1 MHDRAVRRRRAVLVA
16 LVAASLIL
24 LTAYFGESSNGGG
37 LHSAQR
43 GAMGVLAPI
52 QEGANRVLKPV
63 RDFFGWFGDTL
74 HAKGQRDQYKRE
86 RDQLRA
92 QLAQAQYQLNV
103 ARQEA
108 GLKKADVT
116 AGLDRYGP
124 VKASVYVRSPNAFYQ
139 TVEIDKGSSDGI
151 EVGDPVVAGDPASGD
166 GGLVGQVK
174 TAIGGSAVVTLI
186 TDQDFTVAAY
196 SGAQQVPGTVQP
208 AIGAPGDM
216 EFAPISTI
224 NQVHVGDLVSTAG
237 TISSSR
243 SLQSPYPG
251 GIPIGTVK
259 SIDPGQADLDTHI
272 HVTPAAD
279 VRHVSVVQV
288 LTNPHPGGTS

>member
-86 RDQLRA
+86 RDQLQM

-103 ARQEA
+103 ATQEG
-108 GLKKADVT
+108 GLKKVDLS
-116 AGLDRYGP
+116 AGLDKYGP
-124 VKASVYVRSPNAFYQ
+124 VNASVYVRSPNAFYQ
-139 TVEIDKGSSDGI
+139 TVVIDKGSGDGI
-151 EVGDPVVAGDPASGD
+151 EVGDPVVGS
-166 GGLVGQVK
+166 GGLVGQIK
-174 TAIGGSAVVTLI
+174 TVIDGGSSVVTLI

-196 SGAQQVPGTVQP
+196 SGIRQVPGTVQP

-237 TISSSR
+237 TISSNR

-251 GIPIGTVK
+251 GIPIGKIK
-259 SIDPGQADLDTHI
+259 SIDPGEADLDTHI
-272 HVTPAAD
+272 HLSPAAD
-279 VRHVSVVQV
+279 IRHVSVVQV
-288 LTNPHPGGTS
+288 LTDPHPAGATP